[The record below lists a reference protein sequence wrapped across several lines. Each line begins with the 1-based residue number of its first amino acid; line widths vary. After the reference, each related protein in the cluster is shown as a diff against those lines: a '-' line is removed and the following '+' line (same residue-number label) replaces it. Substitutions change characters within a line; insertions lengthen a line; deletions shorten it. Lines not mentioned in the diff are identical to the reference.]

1 MLVFAQMPQRVVV
14 LASAVLFSCWLASM
28 TFMLIVLVKCDSL
41 KTCTRLY
48 GIYKISKSHK
58 RCFCRLCVSRIW
70 TVTLRQ
76 NRWQHLLQ
84 YMQRF
89 KETIFQMYIILYL
102 FLYDLVDH
110 RRQLSL
116 SIYPSSESLYV
127 RAVVTFRFMVPLA
140 VENLGFCRR
149 LLRRKFSYK
158 GRLSFWQHRRWMSLA
173 CKKMLGSVLA
183 IAWVTEDMVE
193 MMRVGPT
200 VKLPVCVC

>member
-1 MLVFAQMPQRVVV
+1 MMVFAQMPQRVVV
-14 LASAVLFSCWLASM
+14 LASAVLFSCWLSSM
-28 TFMLIVLVKCDSL
+28 SFMVIVLVKCDSL

-48 GIYKISKSHK
+48 GFYKISKSFK

-89 KETIFQMYIILYL
+89 KEIYFKCITYCIY

-116 SIYPSSESLYV
+116 SIYPICESSYV

-158 GRLSFWQHRRWMSLA
+158 GRLSFWQHRR
-173 CKKMLGSVLA
+173 
-183 IAWVTEDMVE
+183 
-193 MMRVGPT
+193 
-200 VKLPVCVC
+200 

>member
-1 MLVFAQMPQRVVV
+1 MMVFAQMPQRVVV

-28 TFMLIVLVKCDSL
+28 SFMLIVLVKCDSL

-48 GIYKISKSHK
+48 GFYKISKSFK

-89 KETIFQMYIILYL
+89 KETIFQMYNILYL
-102 FLYDLVDH
+102 FFIWPGQPQQTTIAKHMPKL
-110 RRQLSL
+110 
-116 SIYPSSESLYV
+116 
-127 RAVVTFRFMVPLA
+127 
-140 VENLGFCRR
+140 RR
-149 LLRRKFSYK
+149 LIRNGCRHNK

-173 CKKMLGSVLA
+173 CNEMLGKVLA

-193 MMRVGPT
+193 MMRDGLT
-200 VKLPVCVC
+200 VKLPVCVYARYTHHP

>member
-14 LASAVLFSCWLASM
+14 LAFAVLFSCWLSSM
-28 TFMLIVLVKCDSL
+28 TFMLIWHLQDCQITQTSFL
-41 KTCTRLY
+41 Q
-48 GIYKISKSHK
+48 IM
-58 RCFCRLCVSRIW
+58 FSRKW
-70 TVTLRQ
+70 TVILRQ

-84 YMQRF
+84 YMRRF

-116 SIYPSSESLYV
+116 SIYPICESSYV

-158 GRLSFWQHRRWMSLA
+158 GRLQGRLSFWQHRR
-173 CKKMLGSVLA
+173 
-183 IAWVTEDMVE
+183 
-193 MMRVGPT
+193 
-200 VKLPVCVC
+200 